1 MTVQPFGTRITW
13 TEGNILINQTVSAL
27 QWRDLNIPMQK
38 AVQKHATVD
47 TFWTMT
53 FTILRF
59 TEHHTMQWLQS
70 LPGTE
75 QLLMTHQLVYVVY
88 SKVIP

>member
-13 TEGNILINQTVSAL
+13 TGGNILINQTASQL

-38 AVQKHATVD
+38 AVQKRVTIE

-53 FTILRF
+53 FTVLQF
-59 TEHHTMQWLQS
+59 TQQHSVQWLQS
-70 LPGTE
+70 LLGTE
-75 QLLMTHQLVYVVY
+75 QLLMDHQLVYVVY
-88 SKVIP
+88 SKVIQ